1 MVRSVSRRANRRKR
15 MTRLEEHMLG
25 IWQITTI
32 PVQGRLA
39 SGQIIIEKVSGQQIS
54 SIPEA
59 IFLSL
64 EPKEIVEIID
74 KDLSKIVGKPVSI
87 LRTEFRGHKKN
98 PFSSQN

>member
-1 MVRSVSRRANRRKR
+1 
-15 MTRLEEHMLG
+15 MLG

-32 PVQGRLA
+32 SVKGRVA
-39 SGQIIIEKVSGQQIS
+39 SGQVIIEKVSGQQIS

-74 KDLSKIVGKPVSI
+74 KDLSKIVGEPVSI
-87 LRTEFRGHKKN
+87 LRTEFLGHKKN